1 MEYFIGSF
9 ITIITAILV
18 TKLFSND
25 IKKPKLSV
33 MHSQSRMYDLIGP
46 ILQLLPKEQEVLNT
60 QASKHF
66 DKVNH
71 RILIFDTEAYWIKD
85 NCVYVAEIID
95 GELDENTT
103 KKVDTM
109 GMNSVQL
116 KKMIFIVDTLTE
128 GKTNDSRDSGN

>member
-9 ITIITAILV
+9 VTIITAVLV
-18 TKLFSND
+18 TKLFSNN

-33 MHSQSRMYDLIGP
+33 IHSQSRMYDLIGP
-46 ILQLLPKEQEVLNT
+46 ILQLLPKDQEVLNS

-85 NCVYVAEIID
+85 NSVYVAEIID